1 MTSSI
6 PAPALHLTLILPT
19 YNEAGNILPLL
30 DDLQH
35 TFANSLTL
43 IVVDDQSPDGT
54 ASQVGEYAASHPN
67 VRLINRTGPPGLV
80 LSLAEGLASTAT
92 PLVGW
97 MDADG
102 SMPAHTMA
110 RLLQAVLDG
119 ADAAVASR
127 FAPGGKDIRATNFQ
141 SALQIILSHVLSGL
155 GRWMVHPGFRD
166 WSSGCIVLRREC
178 LQDHALQG
186 DYGEYFIALMHH
198 LLHHRKARVV
208 EVPYVLGPRLHG
220 QSKTA
225 TNVVGLVRRG
235 RKYLSM
241 LWRLKFNP

>member
-1 MTSSI
+1 MIS
-6 PAPALHLTLILPT
+6 PAPTLPLTLILPT

-30 DDLQH
+30 ENLEQA
-35 TFANSLTL
+35 FPSGLTIL
-43 IVVDDQSPDGT
+43 VVDDQSPDGT
-54 ASQVGEYAASHPN
+54 ATQVAGYAASHPN
-67 VRLINRTGPPGLV
+67 VRLIRRTGPPGLV

-102 SMPAHTMA
+102 SMPADAMA
-110 RLLQAVLDG
+110 QLHQAVVQG
-119 ADAAVASR
+119 AEAAVASR
-127 FAPGGKDIRATNFQ
+127 FVPGGKDVRAANFQ
-141 SALQIILSHVLSGL
+141 SALQIFLSHVLSAL
-155 GRWMVHPGFRD
+155 GRLLVHPDFRD
-166 WSSGCIVLRREC
+166 WSSGCIVIRREL

-186 DYGEYFIALMHH
+186 HYGEYFIALMHH

-208 EVPYVLGPRLHG
+208 EIPYVLGPRLHG

-225 TNVVGLVRRG
+225 TTVAGLARRG

-241 LWRLKFNP
+241 LWRIKTHP